1 MSTDNN
7 LWMGDVQTW
16 MDESFILKSFNF
28 YKFFPK
34 SIKLIHD
41 KITKELKNFCFINFQ
56 TMKEANN
63 CLLSLN
69 GKLIPQTNIKFK
81 LNWANYF
88 STFNKS
94 VYVGNLSP
102 DVDDIQLYQLF
113 KEKYPS
119 VHHASVI
126 AENGVSKGFGF
137 ILFRGEEDYKKCL
150 NEMNGTLFHGNI
162 IKVNEQK
169 KNKHKNSFSN
179 NFSCDN
185 NDDND
190 NDNEELSNNND
201 NLNMD
206 MAYNGINKTNYIN
219 NNNMEYSFQN
229 NNFIDSPELNSNSII
244 DFYNLNN
251 INNNNFI
258 NGFQNMN
265 NLPFQIHNNRNNI
278 SIFNVNGQQKENT
291 YMNQFQ
297 LNNDNQNS
305 NKSNIINNII
315 HINNINKIQNINYIN
330 EINKINNKNQ
340 ILNQK
345 NNQINNNYLK
355 QNLNNNKNQNN
366 NKLELLNRQQLQ
378 NLNTSNNKSFNDINL
393 NKNLFKNEIIGNINS
408 ISEPKI
414 NVKQKSNKNMN
425 KANIIN
431 KQNTKIINETITNK
445 ENNEKNDLEI
455 LKNYDEKTLYKKI
468 SKNLDMMYRY
478 YIEQY
483 PYALNKL
490 FLSNMFIYY
499 CQNEKQ
505 LKFYNSIF

>member
-7 LWMGDVQTW
+7 LWMDDVQTW
-16 MDESFILKSFNF
+16 MDESFILKAFNF

-63 CLLSLN
+63 CLLTLN
-69 GKLIPQTNIKFK
+69 GKIIPGTTIKFK

-126 AENGVSKGFGF
+126 TDNGVSKGFGF

-150 NEMNGTLFHGNI
+150 TEMNGIIFHGNI

-169 KNKHKNSFSN
+169 KNIHKNSYSN

-185 NDDND
+185 NEEND
-190 NDNEELSNNND
+190 IEDLSNNND
-201 NLNMD
+201 NNDMD
-206 MAYNGINKTNYIN
+206 LEHNYIDKNNFNINLN
-219 NNNMEYSFQN
+219 NNLKYSLPN
-229 NNFIDSPELNSNSII
+229 NNLNDSPELNGKSII

-251 INNNNFI
+251 INKNNII

-265 NLPFQIHNNRNNI
+265 NNNLSMHINNNRNNV
-278 SIFNVNGQQKENT
+278 SIFNVNNRNEENN
-291 YMNQFQ
+291 YLNQFQ
-297 LNNDNQNS
+297 LNNDNHQ
-305 NKSNIINNII
+305 SNIINNII

-330 EINKINNKNQ
+330 GINKINNKNQ
-340 ILNQK
+340 ILHQNS
-345 NNQINNNYLK
+345 NQINNNYIK
-355 QNLNNNKNQNN
+355 PNLNKNNKSNN
-366 NKLELLNRQQLQ
+366 NKLELTNIQQIINQ
-378 NLNTSNNKSFNDINL
+378 NKSNNISINGINISKNIIKNNLINNINNTFESKINL
-393 NKNLFKNEIIGNINS
+393 KQKNNKNIN
-408 ISEPKI
+408 KT
-414 NVKQKSNKNMN
+414 V
-425 KANIIN
+425 IIN
-431 KQNTKIINETITNK
+431 KQNPKILNDMNNIK
-445 ENNEKNDLEI
+445 ENKMKIDLEI
-455 LKNYDEKTLYKKI
+455 LKNYDEGTLYKKI
-468 SKNLDMMYRY
+468 SEHLDMMYKY
-478 YIEQY
+478 YLEQY
-483 PYALNKL
+483 PYDLNKL
-490 FLSNMFIYY
+490 LLSNMFLYY
-499 CQNEKQ
+499 CQNEQQ
-505 LKFYNSIF
+505 LEFYTSIF

>member
-16 MDESFILKSFNF
+16 MDESFILKAFNF

-63 CLLSLN
+63 CLLTLN
-69 GKLIPQTNIKFK
+69 GKLIPNTTIKFK

-126 AENGVSKGFGF
+126 TDNGVSKGFGF

-150 NEMNGTLFHGNI
+150 NEMNGIIFHGNI

-169 KNKHKNSFSN
+169 KNIHKNSFSN

-185 NDDND
+185 EEND
-190 NDNEELSNNND
+190 NDDLSNNNY
-201 NLNMD
+201 NISMD
-206 MAYNGINKTNYIN
+206 MEHNSLDKNNYNNI
-219 NNNMEYSFQN
+219 MN
-229 NNFIDSPELNSNSII
+229 NNFKYSLPNLNDSPELNANSII

-251 INNNNFI
+251 INKNNII

-265 NLPFQIHNNRNNI
+265 NNNLSMQINNNRNNMP
-278 SIFNVNGQQKENT
+278 IFNVNNQHEENN
-291 YMNQFQ
+291 YLNQFQ
-297 LNNDNQNS
+297 LNNDTQNF

-330 EINKINNKNQ
+330 DINKINSKNQ
-340 ILNQK
+340 NLNQN
-345 NNQINNNYLK
+345 NNQINNNHMK
-355 QNLNNNKNQNN
+355 ENFNINNKNNN
-366 NKLELLNRQQLQ
+366 NKLELSNIHQILNQ
-378 NLNTSNNKSFNDINL
+378 NQSKSINDISI
-393 NKNLFKNEIIGNINS
+393 NKNVIKNNLINNINNTFDSKINLKQKNINKTIIINKPNTKILNEII
-408 ISEPKI
+408 P
-414 NVKQKSNKNMN
+414 
-425 KANIIN
+425 
-431 KQNTKIINETITNK
+431 NK
-445 ENNEKNDLEI
+445 ENKMKIDLEI
-455 LKNYDEKTLYKKI
+455 LNDYDQRTLYKKI
-468 SKNLDMMYRY
+468 SQHLDKMYKY
-478 YIEQY
+478 YMEIY
-483 PYALNKL
+483 PYDLNKL
-490 FLSNMFIYY
+490 FLSNMFLYY
-499 CQNEKQ
+499 CQNERQ
-505 LKFYNSIF
+505 LKFYTSIF